1 MLRGL
6 AHDRI
11 CEKGEIYLRRG
22 YVTKEEYE
30 DLHDYL
36 YVPYTRL
43 AGNGTATKIM
53 KEVEKLPFR
62 DLPPTSEEL
71 QREREE

>member
-11 CEKGEIYLRRG
+11 CEKGELYMQRG
-22 YVTKEEYE
+22 YITKEEYE

-43 AGNGTATKIM
+43 EGNGTASKIM
-53 KEVEKLPFR
+53 KEVEKLPLKE
-62 DLPPTSEEL
+62 LPKPAPPRNDEE
-71 QREREE
+71 